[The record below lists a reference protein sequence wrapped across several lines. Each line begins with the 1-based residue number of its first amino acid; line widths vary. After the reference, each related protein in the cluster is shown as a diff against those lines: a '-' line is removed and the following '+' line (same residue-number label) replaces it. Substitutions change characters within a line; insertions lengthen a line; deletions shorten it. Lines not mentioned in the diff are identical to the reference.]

1 MWRPRIRNDT
11 IRVHALEGSD
21 MTDKPTKSTDGT
33 VQLSAAAPKVQITPA
48 AGAKA
53 PAPRV
58 VGANV
63 DMPAGESI
71 KKSAFIDRV
80 IARGDL
86 KKRDAKPAIEAALA
100 ELADLLAAGEELVLP
115 PMGKLKAVKVKDL
128 GEGAQM
134 MTLKLRTMKDGAGL
148 GAGNA
153 GGAQNAKS
161 GVADAGDD
169 S

>member
-1 MWRPRIRNDT
+1 
-11 IRVHALEGSD
+11 
-21 MTDKPTKSTDGT
+21 
-33 VQLSAAAPKVQITPA
+33 
-48 AGAKA
+48 
-53 PAPRV
+53 
-58 VGANV
+58 
-63 DMPAGESI
+63 
-71 KKSAFIDRV
+71 
-80 IARGDL
+80 
-86 KKRDAKPAIEAALA
+86 
-100 ELADLLAAGEELVLP
+100 
-115 PMGKLKAVKVKDL
+115 MGKLKAVKVKDL

>member
-1 MWRPRIRNDT
+1 MP
-11 IRVHALEGSD
+11 A
-21 MTDKPTKSTDGT
+21 KPAPSADGT
-33 VQLSAAAPKVQITPA
+33 VQLKAAAPTAKVAVPTA
-48 AGAKA
+48 RA

-63 DMPAGESI
+63 DMPAGESV
-71 KKSAFIDRV
+71 KKADFIDRV

-86 KKRDAKPAIEAALA
+86 KKKDAKPAIEAALS
-100 ELADLLAAGEELVLP
+100 ELADILAAGGELVLP
-115 PMGKLKAVKVKDL
+115 PMGKIRAVKVKDL

-148 GAGNA
+148 GAGA
-153 GGAQNAKS
+153 AQNAKS
-161 GVADAGDD
+161 GVAVDGDD

>member
-1 MWRPRIRNDT
+1 
-11 IRVHALEGSD
+11 
-21 MTDKPTKSTDGT
+21 MTAKPATSPDGT
-33 VQLSAAAPKVQITPA
+33 VQLKAAAPTAKVAVPT
-48 AGAKA
+48 AKA

-63 DMPAGESI
+63 DMPAGEAV
-71 KKSAFIDRV
+71 KKAEFIDRV

-86 KKRDAKPAIEAALA
+86 KKKDAKPAIEAALA
-100 ELADLLAAGEELVLP
+100 ELADILAAGGELVLP
-115 PMGKLKAVKVKDL
+115 PMGKIKAVKVKDL

-134 MTLKLRTMKDGAGL
+134 MTLKLRTMKDGAGQ
-148 GAGNA
+148 GA

-161 GVADAGDD
+161 GVAVDDDD

>member
-1 MWRPRIRNDT
+1 
-11 IRVHALEGSD
+11 
-21 MTDKPTKSTDGT
+21 
-33 VQLSAAAPKVQITPA
+33 
-48 AGAKA
+48 
-53 PAPRV
+53 
-58 VGANV
+58 
-63 DMPAGESI
+63 
-71 KKSAFIDRV
+71 
-80 IARGDL
+80 
-86 KKRDAKPAIEAALA
+86 LA